1 MFTVQLN
8 SDRWVN
14 DVNRRARLLGLAV
27 PDVVKSEAR
36 LWVGQA
42 MRLTPP
48 TNSTGIMAANG
59 KKAKPGNIG
68 EKRVRSDVIKSMT
81 PADPDWNEAPA
92 VFRKPSIRKL
102 ILSGD
107 KEGFLNVIKSFGK
120 LRDWSVAEFSP
131 ALHRN
136 AQGSRGRVGR
146 SRKTFIIG
154 AAQLSLWWNY
164 MRKTVSHVGR
174 LRAGWAPSWL
184 ALGGKGL
191 PIFVRRHVAGARG
204 SVRHDL
210 TPGTSHP
217 FVEVRNF
224 AVGVGSAHM
233 HRICSNT
240 FRARAEA
247 MKRRTHLLM
256 RGFAKGDVE
265 LIKRVRAEHGSIEA
279 A

>member
-1 MFTVQLN
+1 MFSVQLN

-14 DVNRRARLLGLAV
+14 QVNTRARLLNVAV
-27 PDVVKSEAR
+27 ADVVKSEAR

-48 TNSTGIMAANG
+48 TNSAGIMALNG
-59 KKAKPGNIG
+59 KKAKPVNVG

-81 PADPDWNEAPA
+81 PADPNWDEAPA
-92 VFRKPSIRKL
+92 IFKKPSIRKL
-102 ILSGD
+102 ILGGD
-107 KEGFLNVIKSFGK
+107 REGFLKVLKSFKK
-120 LRDWSVAEFSP
+120 LRDWSVSEFSP
-131 ALHRN
+131 ALHRS

-154 AAQLSLWWNY
+154 AAQISQWWNY
-164 MRKTVSHVGR
+164 MLKVKAHVGR

-191 PIFVRRHVAGARG
+191 PVFVRRHVAGARG
-204 SVRHDL
+204 AVRQDL
-210 TPGTSHP
+210 AHGTKHP

-224 AVGVGSAHM
+224 AKGAGLPIM
-233 HRICSNT
+233 TRICQST
-240 FRARAEA
+240 FAARAEA
-247 MKRRTHLLM
+247 MKRRTHLILK
-256 RGFAKGDVE
+256 GFAKGDVD